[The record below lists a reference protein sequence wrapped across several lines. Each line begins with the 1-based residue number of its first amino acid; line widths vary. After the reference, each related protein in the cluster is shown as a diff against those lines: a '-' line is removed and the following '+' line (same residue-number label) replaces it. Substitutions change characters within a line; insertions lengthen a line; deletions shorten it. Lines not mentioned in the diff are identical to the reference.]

1 LIARLGASA
10 CETAGGGK
18 QRAIG
23 AERMAYN
30 RARTHLALASRWS
43 TKPALLSSAPCTV
56 CGVEDVSSEHQP
68 GGQWHGTDPMAS
80 MPKICAAYVYLG
92 YARCIPRCSNRRPLL
107 IAFLLPLANEPA
119 PARAG
124 RLSTLRTHLSNLS
137 ATTGLTCYSTVAGV
151 VCEPARMGGKGTR
164 VSGATRRDGMRLA
177 SDLRT
182 KTLCKFRASRSTPP
196 PPCRHPAEPGCE
208 RSSCV
213 AADSARGSLRLCEHL
228 RNHHDMQDVTA
239 TSTMC

>member
-1 LIARLGASA
+1 MIARLGASA

-92 YARCIPRCSNRRPLL
+92 YARCIPRCSNRRPSL
-107 IAFLLPLANEPA
+107 IAFLLPLAYDQ
-119 PARAG
+119 
-124 RLSTLRTHLSNLS
+124 H
-137 ATTGLTCYSTVAGV
+137 C
-151 VCEPARMGGKGTR
+151 
-164 VSGATRRDGMRLA
+164 
-177 SDLRT
+177 
-182 KTLCKFRASRSTPP
+182 
-196 PPCRHPAEPGCE
+196 
-208 RSSCV
+208 
-213 AADSARGSLRLCEHL
+213 ARGSVEHIAHARERSL
-228 RNHHDMQDVTA
+228 GYYWAHLLVDGSWSRVRACAHG
-239 TSTMC
+239 